1 MANSKKVMTA
11 QEFANYINSRAT
23 TSEILTAAEVAH
35 YRRSYYRPGSLLTKA
50 FAEEIIQRWNSIDVE
65 EDGDPYGILGCNTR

>member
-1 MANSKKVMTA
+1 MTA
-11 QEFANYINSRAT
+11 QEFADYINLRT
-23 TSEILTAAEVAH
+23 TTPEILTAAEVAH

-50 FAEEIIQRWNSIDVE
+50 FAEEIIQQWNSIDFE

>member
-1 MANSKKVMTA
+1 MTA
-11 QEFANYINSRAT
+11 QEFADYINLRT
-23 TSEILTAAEVAH
+23 TTPEILTAAEVAH

-50 FAEEIIQRWNSIDVE
+50 FAEEIIQQWNSIDLE

>member
-1 MANSKKVMTA
+1 MTA
-11 QEFANYINSRAT
+11 QEFADYINLRT
-23 TSEILTAAEVAH
+23 ITPEILTEAEVAH

-50 FAEEIIQRWNSIDVE
+50 FAEEIIQRWNSIEME

>member
-1 MANSKKVMTA
+1 MTA

-35 YRRSYYRPGSLLTKA
+35 YRRSYYRPESLLTKE
-50 FAEEIIQRWNSIDVE
+50 FAEEIIQQWNSEYFE
-65 EDGDPYGILGCNTR
+65 EDGDPYGLLRCNTR

>member
-1 MANSKKVMTA
+1 MTA

>member
-11 QEFANYINSRAT
+11 QEFADYINLRT
-23 TSEILTAAEVAH
+23 ITPEILTEAEVAH

-50 FAEEIIQRWNSIDVE
+50 FAEEIIQRWNSIEME